1 MIRVLEWHD
10 VGSKEKSQR
19 RGERARNTCL
29 LGHVT
34 QEASHSTFA
43 QLSQG
48 IYGNINPMF
57 TFPMHKVN
65 HSSVITLAASPALFS
80 FL

>member
-1 MIRVLEWHD
+1 M
-10 VGSKEKSQR
+10 KERRGSQR
-19 RGERARNTCL
+19 HMCL
-29 LGHVT
+29 LGHVS
-34 QEASHSTFA
+34 QEASHSTSA

-48 IYGNINPMF
+48 IYGNIHPMF
-57 TFPMHKVN
+57 TFAMHKVN